1 MWVSVPKLVDALG
14 AVRHTPHRTEEF
26 SGSELGL
33 RGHINQRWA
42 PRPTLSGFGVLP
54 EAHLEHRL
62 VGIQWFIAS
71 RFLGAPLGE
80 QGHETGRG
88 PGKEHAPKS

>member
-1 MWVSVPKLVDALG
+1 MDALG
-14 AVRHTPHRTEEF
+14 AVRHTPRRAEEL

-42 PRPTLSGFGVLP
+42 PTPTLLGFGVLP
-54 EAHLEHRL
+54 EAHLEHGL
-62 VGIQWFIAS
+62 DGIQWFIAS
-71 RFLGAPLGE
+71 QFLEAPLGE

-88 PGKEHAPKS
+88 QGQEHAPKS